1 MGIQKHLI
9 FLWLVVFELPV
20 YFKDANMTSE
30 EIRNYCEEA
39 RTISKQQGIR
49 DGLTFLIGGKLS
61 LVYYLLKTE
70 RNKLKFL
77 YPDNLSRNKENHAL
91 KQNKN
96 LQLSYTLT
104 INENYRGVLEQ
115 VDHLEKVLNQFVN
128 EIKRSF
134 PHKNIQDYLNSF
146 PRLAFKEDLPFG
158 ATDSPG
164 ESSSMTTQDIFS
176 EVEDILIVNEMHN
189 LFA

>member
-1 MGIQKHLI
+1 
-9 FLWLVVFELPV
+9 
-20 YFKDANMTSE
+20 MTSE

-39 RTISKQQGIR
+39 LTISKQQGIR
-49 DGLTFLIGGKLS
+49 DGLTFLIGEKLS

-77 YPDNLSRNKENHAL
+77 YPNNLARNKENHAL

-104 INENYRGVLEQ
+104 INENYREVFEQ
-115 VDHLEKVLNQFVN
+115 VDHLEKVLNQFVS

-134 PHKNIQDYLNSF
+134 SYKSIQDYLSSF
-146 PRLAFKEDLPFG
+146 PRLTFKENLPVEV
-158 ATDSPG
+158 TDSSR

>member
-1 MGIQKHLI
+1 
-9 FLWLVVFELPV
+9 
-20 YFKDANMTSE
+20 MTSE
-30 EIRNYCEEA
+30 EIRNYCKEA
-39 RTISKQQGIR
+39 LTISKQQGTR
-49 DGLTFLIGGKLS
+49 DGLTFLIGEKLS

-77 YPDNLSRNKENHAL
+77 YPDNLLRNKENHAL

-115 VDHLEKVLNQFVN
+115 VDHLEKALNQFVN

-134 PHKNIQDYLNSF
+134 PHKDIQDYLNSV
-146 PRLAFKEDLPFG
+146 PRLAFKEDLPFE

-164 ESSSMTTQDIFS
+164 ESSLMTTQDIFS
-176 EVEDILIVNEMHN
+176 EVEDILIVHEMHN
-189 LFA
+189 FFA

>member
-1 MGIQKHLI
+1 
-9 FLWLVVFELPV
+9 
-20 YFKDANMTSE
+20 MTSE
-30 EIRNYCEEA
+30 EIKNYCEEA
-39 RTISKQQGIR
+39 LTISKQRGTQG
-49 DGLTFLIGGKLS
+49 GLTFLIGEKLS

-70 RNKLKFL
+70 RSKLKFL

-104 INENYRGVLEQ
+104 INENYRGIFEQ
-115 VDHLEKVLNQFVN
+115 VDHLEKILNQFVN
-128 EIKRSF
+128 EIKGSF
-134 PHKNIQDYLNSF
+134 SHKSIQDYLSSF
-146 PRLAFKEDLPFG
+146 PRLAFKGNLPVEV
-158 ATDSPG
+158 TDSPG
-164 ESSSMTTQDIFS
+164 GSSSMTTQDIFS

>member
-1 MGIQKHLI
+1 
-9 FLWLVVFELPV
+9 
-20 YFKDANMTSE
+20 MTSE

-39 RTISKQQGIR
+39 LTISKQQGTR
-49 DGLTFLIGGKLS
+49 DGLTFLIGEKLS

-104 INENYRGVLEQ
+104 INENYRGIFEQ
-115 VDHLEKVLNQFVN
+115 VDHLEKTLNQFVN

-134 PHKNIQDYLNSF
+134 SHKSIQDYLSSF
-146 PRLAFKEDLPFG
+146 PRLAFKENLPVEV
-158 ATDSPG
+158 TDSPEG
-164 ESSSMTTQDIFS
+164 SSSMTTHDIFS

-189 LFA
+189 LFV

>member
-1 MGIQKHLI
+1 
-9 FLWLVVFELPV
+9 
-20 YFKDANMTSE
+20 MTSE

-39 RTISKQQGIR
+39 LTISKQQGTR
-49 DGLTFLIGGKLS
+49 GGLTFLIGEKLS

-104 INENYRGVLEQ
+104 INENYRGILEQ
-115 VDHLEKVLNQFVN
+115 VDHLEKILNQFVN

-134 PHKNIQDYLNSF
+134 SHKSIQDYLSSF
-146 PRLAFKEDLPFG
+146 PRLAFKENLPIKV
-158 ATDSPG
+158 TDSPE
-164 ESSSMTTQDIFS
+164 ESSSMTPQDIFS

-189 LFA
+189 LFV

>member
-1 MGIQKHLI
+1 
-9 FLWLVVFELPV
+9 
-20 YFKDANMTSE
+20 MTSE
-30 EIRNYCEEA
+30 EIKNCCEEA
-39 RTISKQQGIR
+39 LTISKQQGTQG
-49 DGLTFLIGGKLS
+49 GLTFLIGEKLS

-104 INENYRGVLEQ
+104 INENYRGIFEQ
-115 VDHLEKVLNQFVN
+115 VDHLEKILNQFVN

-134 PHKNIQDYLNSF
+134 SHKSIQDYLSSF
-146 PRLAFKEDLPFG
+146 PRLAFKENLPVEV
-158 ATDSPG
+158 THSPG
-164 ESSSMTTQDIFS
+164 GSCSMTTQDIFS

>member
-1 MGIQKHLI
+1 
-9 FLWLVVFELPV
+9 
-20 YFKDANMTSE
+20 MTSD

-39 RTISKQQGIR
+39 LTISKKQGIR
-49 DGLTFLIGGKLS
+49 DGLTFLIGEKLS

-91 KQNKN
+91 KQSKN

-104 INENYRGVLEQ
+104 INENYREVFEQ
-115 VDHLEKVLNQFVN
+115 VDRLEKVLNQFVS

-134 PHKNIQDYLNSF
+134 SHKSIQDYLSSF
-146 PRLAFKEDLPFG
+146 PRLAFKENLPIKV
-158 ATDSPG
+158 TDSPE
-164 ESSSMTTQDIFS
+164 ESSSMTPQDIFS

-189 LFA
+189 LFV

>member
-1 MGIQKHLI
+1 
-9 FLWLVVFELPV
+9 
-20 YFKDANMTSE
+20 MTSE
-30 EIRNYCEEA
+30 EIRDYCEEA
-39 RTISKQQGIR
+39 LTISKQQGIR
-49 DGLTFLIGGKLS
+49 GGLTFLIGEKLS

-146 PRLAFKEDLPFG
+146 PRLAFKKDLPFG
-158 ATDSPG
+158 ATASPG

>member
-1 MGIQKHLI
+1 
-9 FLWLVVFELPV
+9 
-20 YFKDANMTSE
+20 MTSE

-39 RTISKQQGIR
+39 LTISKQQGIR
-49 DGLTFLIGGKLS
+49 DGLTFLIGEKLS

-104 INENYRGVLEQ
+104 INENYRGIFEQ
-115 VDHLEKVLNQFVN
+115 VDHLEKTLNQFVN

-134 PHKNIQDYLNSF
+134 SHKSIQDYLSSF
-146 PRLAFKEDLPFG
+146 PRLTFKENLPVEV
-158 ATDSPG
+158 TDYPG
-164 ESSSMTTQDIFS
+164 GSSSMTTQDIFS
-176 EVEDILIVNEMHN
+176 EIEDILIVNEMHN

>member
-1 MGIQKHLI
+1 
-9 FLWLVVFELPV
+9 
-20 YFKDANMTSE
+20 MTSE
-30 EIRNYCEEA
+30 EIKNYCEEA
-39 RTISKQQGIR
+39 LTISKQQGTQG
-49 DGLTFLIGGKLS
+49 GLTFLIGEKLS

-134 PHKNIQDYLNSF
+134 PHKDIQNYLNSF
-146 PRLAFKEDLPFG
+146 PRLTFKENLPVEVI
-158 ATDSPG
+158 DSPG
-164 ESSSMTTQDIFS
+164 GSSSMTTQDIFS

>member
-1 MGIQKHLI
+1 
-9 FLWLVVFELPV
+9 
-20 YFKDANMTSE
+20 MTSE

-39 RTISKQQGIR
+39 LAISKQQGTR
-49 DGLTFLIGGKLS
+49 GGLTFLIGEKLS

-96 LQLSYTLT
+96 LQLSYTFT
-104 INENYRGVLEQ
+104 INENYRGIFEQ
-115 VDHLEKVLNQFVN
+115 VDHLEKILNQFVS

-134 PHKNIQDYLNSF
+134 PNQNIQDYLNSF
-146 PRLAFKEDLPFG
+146 PRLAFKEDFPFW

-164 ESSSMTTQDIFS
+164 ESSSMTIQDIFS
-176 EVEDILIVNEMHN
+176 EVEDILIVHEMHN
-189 LFA
+189 FFA

>member
-1 MGIQKHLI
+1 
-9 FLWLVVFELPV
+9 
-20 YFKDANMTSE
+20 MTSE
-30 EIRNYCEEA
+30 EIRNYCAEA
-39 RTISKQQGIR
+39 LTISKQHGTR
-49 DGLTFLIGGKLS
+49 GGLAFLIGEKLS

-77 YPDNLSRNKENHAL
+77 YPDNLLRNKENPAL

-115 VDHLEKVLNQFVN
+115 VDHLEKALNQFVN

-134 PHKNIQDYLNSF
+134 PHKDIQDYLNSF
-146 PRLAFKEDLPFG
+146 PRLAFKENLPFW
-158 ATDSPG
+158 ATDSPL
-164 ESSSMTTQDIFS
+164 ESFSMTTQDIFS

>member
-1 MGIQKHLI
+1 
-9 FLWLVVFELPV
+9 
-20 YFKDANMTSE
+20 MTLE
-30 EIRNYCEEA
+30 EIRDYCEA
-39 RTISKQQGIR
+39 ALTISKKQGTQG
-49 DGLTFLIGGKLS
+49 GLTFLIGEKLS
-61 LVYYLLKTE
+61 LIYYLLKTE

-77 YPDNLSRNKENHAL
+77 YSDNFSRNKENHAL

-134 PHKNIQDYLNSF
+134 PHKDIQDYLNSF
-146 PRLAFKEDLPFG
+146 PRLTFKEDLPFLG
-158 ATDSPG
+158 TDSPG

>member
-1 MGIQKHLI
+1 
-9 FLWLVVFELPV
+9 
-20 YFKDANMTSE
+20 MTSE
-30 EIRNYCEEA
+30 EIKNYCEEA
-39 RTISKQQGIR
+39 LTISKQQGTQG
-49 DGLTFLIGGKLS
+49 GLTFLIGEKLS

-91 KQNKN
+91 KQKKN

-104 INENYRGVLEQ
+104 INENYRGIFEQ
-115 VDHLEKVLNQFVN
+115 VDHLEKILNQFVN

-134 PHKNIQDYLNSF
+134 SHKSIQDYLSSF
-146 PRLAFKEDLPFG
+146 PRLAFKENLPVEV
-158 ATDSPG
+158 TDSPEG
-164 ESSSMTTQDIFS
+164 SSSMTTQDIFS

-189 LFA
+189 LFV

>member
-1 MGIQKHLI
+1 
-9 FLWLVVFELPV
+9 
-20 YFKDANMTSE
+20 MTSE

-39 RTISKQQGIR
+39 LTISKQQGSR
-49 DGLTFLIGGKLS
+49 DGLTFLIGEKLS

-77 YPDNLSRNKENHAL
+77 YPDNLSRNKENHTL

-96 LQLSYTLT
+96 LQLSYTFT
-104 INENYRGVLEQ
+104 INENYRGIFEQ
-115 VDHLEKVLNQFVN
+115 VDHLEKVLNQFVS

-158 ATDSPG
+158 AIDSPE

>member
-1 MGIQKHLI
+1 
-9 FLWLVVFELPV
+9 
-20 YFKDANMTSE
+20 MTSE

-39 RTISKQQGIR
+39 LTISKQQGIR
-49 DGLTFLIGGKLS
+49 DGLTFLIGEKLS

-77 YPDNLSRNKENHAL
+77 YPDNLSRNEENHAL

-96 LQLSYTLT
+96 LQLSYKFT
-104 INENYRGVLEQ
+104 INENYRGIFEQ
-115 VDHLEKVLNQFVN
+115 VDHLEKILNQFVN

-146 PRLAFKEDLPFG
+146 PRLAFKEEQPVG

-176 EVEDILIVNEMHN
+176 EVEDILIVHEMHN
-189 LFA
+189 FFA

>member
-1 MGIQKHLI
+1 
-9 FLWLVVFELPV
+9 
-20 YFKDANMTSE
+20 MTSE
-30 EIRNYCEEA
+30 EIKNYCEEA
-39 RTISKQQGIR
+39 LTISKQQGTQG
-49 DGLTFLIGGKLS
+49 GLTFLIGEKLS

-104 INENYRGVLEQ
+104 INENYRGIFEQ
-115 VDHLEKVLNQFVN
+115 VDHLEKILNQFVN
-128 EIKRSF
+128 EIKRAFS
-134 PHKNIQDYLNSF
+134 HQSIQDYLSSF
-146 PRLAFKEDLPFG
+146 PRLAFKENLPVEV
-158 ATDSPG
+158 TDSPEG
-164 ESSSMTTQDIFS
+164 SSSMTTQDIFS

-189 LFA
+189 LFV

>member
-1 MGIQKHLI
+1 
-9 FLWLVVFELPV
+9 
-20 YFKDANMTSE
+20 MTSE
-30 EIRNYCEEA
+30 EIKNYCEEA
-39 RTISKQQGIR
+39 LTISKQQGTQG
-49 DGLTFLIGGKLS
+49 GLTFLIGEKLS

-104 INENYRGVLEQ
+104 INENYRGIFEQ
-115 VDHLEKVLNQFVN
+115 VDHLEKVLNQFVS

-134 PHKNIQDYLNSF
+134 PHKKIQDYLNSF
-146 PRLAFKEDLPFG
+146 PRLAFKEDLPFWT
-158 ATDSPG
+158 TDSPG

>member
-1 MGIQKHLI
+1 
-9 FLWLVVFELPV
+9 
-20 YFKDANMTSE
+20 MTSE

-39 RTISKQQGIR
+39 LAISKQQGTR
-49 DGLTFLIGGKLS
+49 GGLTFLIGEKLS

-104 INENYRGVLEQ
+104 INENYREVFEQ
-115 VDHLEKVLNQFVN
+115 VDSLEKVLNQFVS

-146 PRLAFKEDLPFG
+146 PRLAFKEDLPFW
-158 ATDSPG
+158 ATDSSG
-164 ESSSMTTQDIFS
+164 EVSSMTTQDIFS

>member
-1 MGIQKHLI
+1 
-9 FLWLVVFELPV
+9 
-20 YFKDANMTSE
+20 MTSE

-39 RTISKQQGIR
+39 LTISKQQGTR
-49 DGLTFLIGGKLS
+49 GGLTFLIGEKLS

-77 YPDNLSRNKENHAL
+77 YPDLSKNKENHAL

-96 LQLSYTLT
+96 LQLSYTFT
-104 INENYRGVLEQ
+104 INENYRGVFEE
-115 VDHLEKVLNQFVN
+115 VDRLEKVLKKFVN

-134 PHKNIQDYLNSF
+134 SHKSIQDYLSSF
-146 PRLAFKEDLPFG
+146 PRLTFKENLPVEV
-158 ATDSPG
+158 TDSPG
-164 ESSSMTTQDIFS
+164 GSSSMTTQDIFS
-176 EVEDILIVNEMHN
+176 EVEDILIVNEIHN